1 MMKKVTVVGLCGQ
14 SVFLKGKAISQIG
27 ETKIYDEMHVEL
39 GGKGVNSALTIH
51 RLGGNVKFLTALG
64 KDSYG
69 RECKEFFDFEN
80 FNATVIER
88 DGTKTDYGVILTDE
102 DGNNSVSVYQD
113 ASKNMTAKDLSCFED
128 EIKESDYLLT
138 QAEMKDEI
146 LLEIA
151 KICKQ
156 SGTKIIFDPS
166 PAREFPKEFLQNVWL
181 FTPNETEYENLFK
194 QIIPQRVV
202 ITKGGQSVQL
212 IENGVKTTFEVEKVV
227 ARNTTGAGD
236 VFNGAL
242 MFSLSNNESL
252 FDAIKFAI
260 KASAFKVQSKYVI
273 DGIPTQKDLL

>member
-1 MMKKVTVVGLCGQ
+1 MKKVAVVGICGQ
-14 SVFLKGKAISQIG
+14 SVFLKGKTITKIG
-27 ETKIYDEMHVEL
+27 ETKTFDEMHVEL
-39 GGKGVNSALTIH
+39 GGKGVNSALTVH
-51 RLGGNVKFLTALG
+51 KLGGNVCFFTALG
-64 KDSYG
+64 NDSYG
-69 RECKEFFDFEN
+69 RECKEI
-80 FNATVIER
+80 FNQEGLQAVVVEKE
-88 DGTKTDYGVILTDE
+88 GTKTDYGVILTDE

-113 ASKNMTAKDLSCFED
+113 ASKKMVAKDISCFENA
-128 EIKESDYLLT
+128 IKESDYLLT

-166 PAREFPKEFLQNVWL
+166 PARDFPKEFLQNVWL

-194 QIIPQRVV
+194 QITPQRVI
-202 ITKGGQSVQL
+202 ITKGGKSVEF